1 MVPAFPRS
9 RMRRSAVFRIQG
21 KFEMFRRMARISRLS
36 IMLFLLLA
44 ACAAQ
49 AHLGAH
55 VHGLVKLGIAV
66 QGATLSIQLESPL
79 DDLLGFEHRPRTPG
93 ERQAARALLK
103 QMQSAQG
110 LFRFD
115 TAAQCSLTRS
125 EVESE
130 VLDENKATAASDD
143 HGTESEHAD
152 LDASF
157 EFTCRDPTRLTSA
170 DIGLFEAFK
179 RIHRIEISIATDKG
193 QFKRELERP
202 QHTLALHR

>member
-1 MVPAFPRS
+1 MS
-9 RMRRSAVFRIQG
+9 
-21 KFEMFRRMARISRLS
+21 
-36 IMLFLLLA
+36 FLLLVA
-44 ACAAQ
+44 WAAQ

-66 QGATLSIQLESPL
+66 QGATVSIQLESPL
-79 DDLLGFEHRPRTPG
+79 DNLLGFEHRPRTPA
-93 ERQAARALLK
+93 ERQAAKALLK

-130 VLDENKATAASDD
+130 VLNENKAAAASDD
-143 HGTESEHAD
+143 QGTESEHAD

-157 EFTCRDPTRLTSA
+157 EFTCREPARLTSA
-170 DIGLFEAFK
+170 VIGLFETFS
-179 RIHRIEISIATDKG
+179 RIRRIEISVATDKG

-202 QHTLALHR
+202 QHTLSLHQ